1 MDGTLVTPSGL
12 LDKSVNGLLDDFGAG
27 NSAPGSGSA
36 AALMGILSGKLIIT
50 VCSLSLKKVAQE
62 KMSIDNGS
70 IKSNQ
75 LKFMPFENQ
84 YKFIIDDIKNNIEP
98 ELKHLFEEDSKEF
111 EQVVELRKKR
121 NKAEKEGDKSSQ
133 SKFNKESL
141 DKLQHVTEF
150 VFRISD
156 QCFKLID
163 HGNFIFDKAYSAVR
177 GDSGAA
183 ISAAIAGVT
192 SSIFIINLNLVA
204 LSRRNWSKDQKKACD
219 DMYEKLKKKQ
229 LEAFTRVGALS
240 AEVVETM
247 QINIEDV

>member
-1 MDGTLVTPSGL
+1 MDGSLRTASSL

-36 AALMGILSGKLIIT
+36 AALMGILAGKLIIT
-50 VCSLSLKKVAQE
+50 VCSLSLKKAAQE
-62 KMSIDNGS
+62 RRAIENKTLQSS
-70 IKSNQ
+70 E
-75 LKFMPFENQ
+75 LKFIPYETQFQ
-84 YKFIIDDIKNNIEP
+84 YIIDDITQNIEP
-98 ELKHLFEEDSKEF
+98 ELKFLFEEDSKEF

-121 NKAEKEGDKSSQ
+121 IEAANNGDKNLQ
-133 SKFNKESL
+133 SKYNKESL
-141 DKLQHVTEF
+141 NKLQEVTDF

-163 HGNFIFDKAYSAVR
+163 HGNFIFDKAYTAVR

-192 SSIFIINLNLVA
+192 SSIFIINLNLVS
-204 LSRRNWSKDQKKACD
+204 LSRRNWSKSKKKACD
-219 DMYEKLKKKQ
+219 DMYEKLQSKQ

-240 AEVVETM
+240 SEVVETM
-247 QINIEDV
+247 QFSFDDI

>member
-1 MDGTLVTPSGL
+1 MDKGLVTTSSL
-12 LDKSVNGLLDDFGAG
+12 LEKSVNGLLDDFGAG

-50 VCSLSLKKVAQE
+50 VCRISIKKTLQE
-62 KMSIDNGS
+62 KRAIDNGV

-75 LKFMPFENQ
+75 LKYIPFENQ
-84 YKFIIDDIKNNIEP
+84 FQFIIDDIKNNIEP
-98 ELKHLFEEDSKEF
+98 DLKHLFEEDSKEF

-121 NKAEKEGDKSSQ
+121 IQAEVDSNKELQ
-133 SKFNKESL
+133 SKYNKESL

-156 QCFKLID
+156 QCFKLIE
-163 HGNFIFDKAYSAVR
+163 HGNFIFDKAYTAVR

-192 SSIFIINLNLVA
+192 SSIFIINLNLVS
-204 LSRRNWSKDQKKACD
+204 LSRRNWSK
-219 DMYEKLKKKQ
+219 EKKKTCDEMYDKLQRMQ
-229 LEAFTRVGALS
+229 LEAFTRVGALRS
-240 AEVVETM
+240 EVVETM
-247 QINIEDV
+247 QLDIEDL